1 MALTSNLA
9 SIQMRQVGRFQILIR
24 AAATFSSTLPE
35 LRTPLVRSVSMV
47 SFNRWGPGDG
57 SPNGLPPA
65 SPVGGNFVASDGAF
79 QQGAISQTLSG
90 LTPGAHYTVS
100 FWWAAAEQNDRTG
113 ASQSQWLVSFGSQTQ
128 STTFAS
134 IASQGFSGWMSQSFT
149 FTADSTSDV
158 LSFLANGSPAGVP
171 SFALL
176 DGVSV
181 AQHTT
186 PEPSTLML
194 MGTGMVGVFRL
205 VRRYYSN
212 KRG

>member
-1 MALTSNLA
+1 
-9 SIQMRQVGRFQILIR
+9 
-24 AAATFSSTLPE
+24 
-35 LRTPLVRSVSMV
+35 
-47 SFNRWGPGDG
+47 
-57 SPNGLPPA
+57 
-65 SPVGGNFVASDGAF
+65 
-79 QQGAISQTLSG
+79 
-90 LTPGAHYTVS
+90 
-100 FWWAAAEQNDRTG
+100 
-113 ASQSQWLVSFGSQTQ
+113 
-128 STTFAS
+128 
-134 IASQGFSGWMSQSFT
+134 MSQSFT